1 MKRLV
6 GSITV
11 SLVLAAAAA
20 AGAQEKKGFVQG
32 SGGFA
37 TNSEA
42 TSGDVALQ
50 GGVRVAPHLVVF
62 GDIGRLT
69 NVQPS
74 DAQPAVDTAVSALA
88 ANNLTITGDAHVP
101 AWYTA
106 GGVRLEIPTRTL
118 VTPYVFGAVG
128 YARVNPSARFQYSG
142 GTTLSG
148 ATATAGE
155 DATTDV
161 INAGYFTVPASSSG
175 VISRFG
181 GGVQIPIGRML
192 VGDIGYAFSRIA
204 TDTPVTA
211 NSVTFGV
218 GVRF

>member
-20 AGAQEKKGFVQG
+20 AGAQERKGFVQG

-62 GDIGRLT
+62 G
-69 NVQPS
+69 
-74 DAQPAVDTAVSALA
+74 
-88 ANNLTITGDAHVP
+88 
-101 AWYTA
+101 
-106 GGVRLEIPTRTL
+106 
-118 VTPYVFGAVG
+118 
-128 YARVNPSARFQYSG
+128 
-142 GTTLSG
+142 
-148 ATATAGE
+148 
-155 DATTDV
+155 
-161 INAGYFTVPASSSG
+161 
-175 VISRFG
+175 
-181 GGVQIPIGRML
+181 RML
-192 VGDIGYAFSRIA
+192 VGEIGYAFSRIA